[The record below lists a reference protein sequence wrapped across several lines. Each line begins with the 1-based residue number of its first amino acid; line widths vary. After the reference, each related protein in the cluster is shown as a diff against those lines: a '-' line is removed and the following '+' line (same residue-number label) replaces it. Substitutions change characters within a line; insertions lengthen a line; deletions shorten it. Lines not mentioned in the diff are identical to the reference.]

1 MKEWPGEDCVS
12 FDVEGSI
19 GGVGKRSDLLGVLL
33 LLLLL
38 LLIVTPLSLLLLL
51 LLLFLLSAVDKG

>member
-1 MKEWPGEDCVS
+1 MNERPGEDCLS

-19 GGVGKRSDLLGVLL
+19 GGVGKRSDLGVLL
-33 LLLLL
+33 LVLLLL
-38 LLIVTPLSLLLLL
+38 KVTPLSLVLLL